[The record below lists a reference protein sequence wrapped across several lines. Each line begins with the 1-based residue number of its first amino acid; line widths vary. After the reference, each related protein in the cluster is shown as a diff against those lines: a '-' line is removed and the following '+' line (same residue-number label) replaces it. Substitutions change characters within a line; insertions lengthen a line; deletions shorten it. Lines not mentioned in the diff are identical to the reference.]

1 MVFDKAEKQYRKI
14 RPKDICVLLR
24 ATTVLAPIY
33 ENEISNI
40 TKYCFYYFNNEEVL
54 ESEINEKLKSNN
66 VVVRILGNEDKNKG
80 SIIILKDKKIN
91 RCFEIEII
99 SCCQINIIENSKKIE
114 TGLFIED
121 LENWIYNLYNP
132 IEYLYEFVGGK
143 LNNRILTREEINEIS
158 NELTKDYSEERK
170 KGIAVHR
177 KELDN
182 QPTVEGY
189 LGPMYNGIDYG
200 KIILRYETQEVY
212 DMLSD

>member
-1 MVFDKAEKQYRKI
+1 MIKKI
-14 RPKDICVLLR
+14 Q
-24 ATTVLAPIY
+24 
-33 ENEISNI
+33 E
-40 TKYCFYYFNNEEVL
+40 L
-54 ESEINEKLKSNN
+54 ESEINKKLKSNN

-99 SCCQINIIENSKKIE
+99 SCSQINIIENSKKIE

>member
-1 MVFDKAEKQYRKI
+1 MIEKIQ
-14 RPKDICVLLR
+14 
-24 ATTVLAPIY
+24 
-33 ENEISNI
+33 E
-40 TKYCFYYFNNEEVL
+40 L

-132 IEYLYEFVGGK
+132 IEYLYVFYGGK
-143 LNNRILTREEINEIS
+143 LSGKVLTKTQIDEIS
-158 NELTKDYSEERK
+158 NETTIDFSKERAM
-170 KGIAVHR
+170 GLLVHR

-182 QPTVEGY
+182 QPMVKGY
-189 LGPMYNGIDYG
+189 LSPMFEKIDYG
-200 KIILRYETQEVY
+200 KVYLRYETQEVY

>member
-1 MVFDKAEKQYRKI
+1 MIKKI
-14 RPKDICVLLR
+14 Q
-24 ATTVLAPIY
+24 
-33 ENEISNI
+33 E
-40 TKYCFYYFNNEEVL
+40 L
-54 ESEINEKLKSNN
+54 ESEINKKLKSNN
-66 VVVRILGNEDKNKG
+66 VVVRILGNEDNNTVSVEDLSLQTGVSLKNVNRF
-80 SIIILKDKKIN
+80 LKDKKIN

-132 IEYLYEFVGGK
+132 IEYLYKFVGGK

>member
-1 MVFDKAEKQYRKI
+1 MIEKIQ
-14 RPKDICVLLR
+14 
-24 ATTVLAPIY
+24 
-33 ENEISNI
+33 E
-40 TKYCFYYFNNEEVL
+40 L

-66 VVVRILGNEDKNKG
+66 VVVRILGNEDKN
-80 SIIILKDKKIN
+80 
-91 RCFEIEII
+91 
-99 SCCQINIIENSKKIE
+99 
-114 TGLFIED
+114 
-121 LENWIYNLYNP
+121 